1 MHAKYQLVDLK
12 GRPHE
17 RGVDEKNKLKW
28 MLEEMDERICVF
40 FSVAKK
46 KE

>member
-17 RGVDEKNKLKW
+17 RGVDGKNILKW
-28 MLEEMDERICVF
+28 ILDEMEERICVF
-40 FSVAKK
+40 LVAKK
-46 KE
+46 SE